1 MPQGSRSWQEGGR
14 AWSLGSGPLGPV
26 ARRWRAPCHVPQA
39 DVTSFAGGVGE
50 GSWWKSCYGGTAAAG
65 ASARRLD
72 VVCCHVRAPHSVS
85 PQSLLDGTVSGFS
98 GCPHPLLVPWRGS
111 PPAKLMITP
120 GSASTLQLP
129 LDLTLVFS
137 RNVSRPCPLPWLI
150 LPLAFWGW
158 RRASSGYTGQGPAPP
173 R

>member
-1 MPQGSRSWQEGGR
+1 M
-14 AWSLGSGPLGPV
+14 
-26 ARRWRAPCHVPQA
+26 
-39 DVTSFAGGVGE
+39 
-50 GSWWKSCYGGTAAAG
+50 
-65 ASARRLD
+65 
-72 VVCCHVRAPHSVS
+72 VCCHVRAPPSVS

-173 R
+173 QVIRVLPPKVILGPSGGHRCEPDGYMPTQEGFLEEVMLE